1 MASLVYE
8 TSTIN
13 NILDFNMLAI
23 IQFMPRPKG
32 ELNFYDRQLMDF
44 ITLKNTNKL
53 WHFGWAGEAL

>member
-1 MASLVYE
+1 
-8 TSTIN
+8 
-13 NILDFNMLAI
+13 MLAI